1 VTSLFPLWDSQ
12 AGYWVRDSVR
22 RAKAES
28 EGERMLDAER
38 RLEILQDDWK
48 DILLQKLYEIYRS
61 PRIRERLP
69 GIVSTEHNV
78 FKRIVTELSTVY
90 KWGATREVAK
100 AGDQELADQLWTEA
114 RIDSV
119 LERANLYCNGL
130 RDLFICP
137 RVVDGQLRYDLFL
150 PDRTSVIQHP
160 DDPTK
165 AVGLITERTLANTP
179 GYTRVER
186 LYADAEV
193 WRRYNDDGSVSEWA
207 HGLGRLPAVAIHAE
221 EPTEAFWNGSIGS
234 DIVDATLSVGADL
247 VKLSRLLQ
255 FQSELQVAYQGNP
268 RDVAKALPL
277 GAEGLWAAKGLFNV
291 LNLQADP
298 SHIITT
304 IKARLGWIATQHG
317 LAADVYDL
325 STTASSGLQLRLKR
339 APLEQARV
347 RQIKSWRAV
356 EKELLLLTAQ
366 VTQRDHP
373 LLKLDPLVE
382 YKLLDFHEEP
392 MLEDPMTQNRVW
404 QERIDMGLTSQ
415 PRVLREMHP
424 DLSKEESMELAKEI
438 ASERGIWAEVVRAL
452 QIKSGGDPGPSA
464 QQNGRA
470 GAQAKGK
477 GRRADEMKALASK
490 AVDRFNQTG
499 AA

>member
-1 VTSLFPLWDSQ
+1 VTSLFPLWDPQ
-12 AGYWVRDSVR
+12 AGYWVRESVR

-28 EGERMLDAER
+28 EGERMLDAQR

-48 DILLQKLYEIYRS
+48 DILLEKLHQIYRS

-78 FKRIVTELSTVY
+78 FKRINGELSTVY

-100 AGDQELADQLWTEA
+100 AADQEVADQLWAEA
-114 RIDSV
+114 RIDHV
-119 LERANLYCNGL
+119 LERANLYCNAL
-130 RDLFICP
+130 RDLFISP
-137 RVVDGQLRYDLFL
+137 RIVDGRLRFDLFL

-160 DDPTK
+160 DDPTQ
-165 AVGLITERTLANTP
+165 AVALITERTLANTP

-186 LYADAEV
+186 LYVDATV
-193 WRRYNDDGSVSEWA
+193 WRRYHDDGSVTEWA
-207 HGLGRLPAVAIHAE
+207 HGLGRLPAIAVHAE
-221 EPTEAFWNGSIGS
+221 EPIDCFWNASIGS

-255 FQSELQVAYQGNP
+255 FQSELQVAYSGNP

-277 GAEGLWAAKGLFNV
+277 GAEGLWAAKGLFSV

-298 SHIITT
+298 GHIITT

-347 RQIKSWRAV
+347 RQIKSWRTI
-356 EKELLLLTAQ
+356 ERELLTLTAQ
-366 VTQRDHP
+366 LTQREHP
-373 LLKLDPLVE
+373 LLKLDPLAE

-392 MLEDPMTQNRVW
+392 MLEDPLTQNRVW

-424 DLSKEESMELAKEI
+424 DLTKDESMELAKEI

-464 QQNGRA
+464 EENGRA
-470 GAQAKGK
+470 GGQAKGLD
-477 GRRADEMKALASK
+477 GGEMKALARQ
-490 AVDRFNQTG
+490 AVDRFDK
-499 AA
+499 AKK